1 MSVYYSPKI
10 KSRTAIKKIVT
21 ALKRKKKR
29 LVFTNGCFDIIHPGH
44 AYYLAACRRYGDA
57 LIVGLN
63 ADASVKRLKGPTRP
77 IFPQATRA
85 YMLSQLASIDYI
97 VIFGEDTPR
106 ELIALIRP
114 DVLVKGGD
122 YQGKILAGEETVR
135 SYGGTIKLI
144 PYLKGFSTTRV
155 LSAITSGRRF

>member
-10 KSRTAIKKIVT
+10 KSRAAIKKIV
-21 ALKRKKKR
+21 AAIKRKKQR
-29 LVFTNGCFDIIHPGH
+29 IVFTNGCFDIIHPGH
-44 AYYLAACRRYGDA
+44 AYYLAACRRYGDV

-77 IFPQATRA
+77 IFPEKTRA

-97 VIFGEDTPR
+97 VIFSEDTPR
-106 ELIALIRP
+106 ELIARVRP

-122 YQGKILAGEETVR
+122 YQGKTLAGEKIVR

-155 LSAITSGRRF
+155 LNAITSGKCF